1 MAKDKKRRTGFTEVF
16 PADCR
21 SQTERKKSEKRRC
34 AEGEN
39 KDCEVRVCLVLALTK
54 PNLFQSMS
62 LPGTPRRPQV
72 IDTFDD
78 EDEEDDI
85 YLPEAEKSKPDAQKA
100 AEDDAEEAAL
110 LEDEATN
117 KQAAFSA
124 QINEDMR

>member
-1 MAKDKKRRTGFTEVF
+1 
-16 PADCR
+16 
-21 SQTERKKSEKRRC
+21 
-34 AEGEN
+34 
-39 KDCEVRVCLVLALTK
+39 
-54 PNLFQSMS
+54 MS